1 MSVEI
6 PSDFALFVKWLVA
19 LPGFSQ
25 EFSIYIGRL
34 GLCRESILLLICPC
48 RSRDSGRLA

>member
-6 PSDFALFVKWLVA
+6 PSDFALFVKRLVA

-25 EFSIYIGRL
+25 EFPIYIDGWV
-34 GLCRESILLLICPC
+34 
-48 RSRDSGRLA
+48 RSGGDENAEVRRTQS